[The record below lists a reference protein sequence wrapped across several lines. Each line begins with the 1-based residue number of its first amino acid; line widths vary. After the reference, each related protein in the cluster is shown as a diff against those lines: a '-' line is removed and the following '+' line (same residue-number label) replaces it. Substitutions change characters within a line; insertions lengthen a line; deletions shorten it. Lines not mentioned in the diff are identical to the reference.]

1 MFDNKDMKFGKD
13 WVDDESISDEEKI
26 AYFESLEPIE
36 VLNIFQKL
44 ELDLKNA
51 EAAKSELEKEINA
64 RKLG

>member
-1 MFDNKDMKFGKD
+1 MLDNNAMKFGKD
-13 WVDDESISDEEKI
+13 WVDDESISDEEKL
-26 AYFESLEPIE
+26 AYFESLEPVE

-51 EAAKSELEKEINA
+51 EAARIELEKEINA

>member
-1 MFDNKDMKFGKD
+1 MLDNKDMKFGKD

-44 ELDLKNA
+44 ELDLNNA

-64 RKLG
+64 KKLG

>member
-1 MFDNKDMKFGKD
+1 MLDNKDMKFGKD